1 MQRSLCHSDG
11 RGRNLPLTHQQVLVN
26 SPLLSYVQM
35 EMEKKKAAVT
45 LTRLSPYV
53 HHDA

>member
-1 MQRSLCHSDG
+1 MQRSLCHSDV

-35 EMEKKKAAVT
+35 EMKKKNAVT

-53 HHDA
+53 HHGA